1 MSNLIFKSKRFLIKT
16 ITQKECTKNYVNWI
30 VKEKFIEYKLNNKPN
45 ISSLKNYVK
54 KKNNKF
60 FFVIFSKSNKHIGNI
75 KFDLIDTKRKYYD
88 MGILIGDDNW
98 KHKGVLK
105 KFF

>member
-1 MSNLIFKSKRFLIKT
+1 MSNLIFKSERFLIKT

-54 KKNNKF
+54 KK
-60 FFVIFSKSNKHIGNI
+60 
-75 KFDLIDTKRKYYD
+75 
-88 MGILIGDDNW
+88 
-98 KHKGVLK
+98 
-105 KFF
+105 